1 MEATGTGI
9 GEYSMKTVIDIHSQ
23 SFKRY
28 FANTSW
34 LMGHRVLS
42 MIVALFVGVY
52 VARYSGPE
60 RRDELLGTAFWLKAG
75 GAILMW
81 IGIAR

>member
-1 MEATGTGI
+1 MATSI
-9 GEYSMKTVIDIHSQ
+9 SSQ
-23 SFKRY
+23 GFKRY

-52 VARYSGPE
+52 VARYLGPA
-60 RRDELLGTAFWLKAG
+60 RFGLFTVRTTLG
-75 GAILMW
+75 MD
-81 IGIAR
+81 GIYKNAEIKK